1 MHGPLCSP
9 QWYGH
14 GTGRLGSG
22 EGIIRKT
29 LQELYDEV
37 RGDDALKKSFVEAM
51 RKGVVED
58 FLREHG
64 CEATPEELREFLECK
79 AKESDPLELSADEN
93 PIAASFPDLITKEE
107 RERAMDGIR
116 RRLDE
121 GTLSLPET
129 LVERLAEQLRFAAI
143 CS

>member
-1 MHGPLCSP
+1 MKS
-9 QWYGH
+9 
-14 GTGRLGSG
+14 
-22 EGIIRKT
+22 
-29 LQELYDEV
+29 LQELFDEV
-37 RGDDALKKSFVEAM
+37 KGDAALKKAFVEAM
-51 RKGVVED
+51 REGAAED
-58 FLREHG
+58 FLRGHG
-64 CEATPEELREFLECK
+64 CEATSEELREFLECK